1 MTNYY
6 SGVNEIATL
15 SEEVE
20 ILVTPMKS
28 THGQNRIRLWY

>member
-1 MTNYY
+1 MTITTQAI
-6 SGVNEIATL
+6 NEIATL